1 MTTPRDTLHV
11 ISLGAGVQSS
21 TMALMAARGEIGPMP
36 NAAIFADTGWEP
48 KAVYDWLDWLEKQLP
63 YPVWRVSRGN
73 LRDKVLKAGYSDV
86 PFYTKKGLG
95 RRQCTWQ
102 FKLRPIQT
110 TIREKL
116 KAHHK
121 NPVKCWVGIST
132 DEYTRMK
139 ISSVKYI
146 ENVWPLI
153 AARKSRSD
161 CLLWMERNGYPTPPR
176 SACLGC
182 PFKSNNEWRH
192 TKKNEAEWAQT
203 VADDYAIR
211 NLGTSDMEQ
220 FMHKDMVP
228 LDKADLSTAEDRGQY
243 SFLDECEGM
252 CGV

>member
-1 MTTPRDTLHV
+1 MSSFNV

-21 TMALMAARGEIGPMP
+21 TMALLAARGEIGPMP
-36 NAAIFADTGWEP
+36 DAAIFADTGWEP
-48 KAVYDWLDWLEKQLP
+48 KAVYEWLDWLEKQLP
-63 YPVWRVSRGN
+63 FPVMRVSRGN
-73 LRDKVLKAGYSDV
+73 LREKVLKAGYSDV
-86 PFYTKKGLG
+86 PFYTSKGLG

-110 TIREKL
+110 AIKSTF

-132 DEYTRMK
+132 DEITRMK
-139 ISSVKYI
+139 NSSVKYI

-153 AARKSRSD
+153 DARKSRSD

-192 TKKNEAEWAQT
+192 TKKNEEEWAQT

-220 FMHKDMVP
+220 FMHKDMKP
-228 LDKADLSTAEDRGQY
+228 LDKVDLSTAEERGQY